1 MIYEFYCILHCT
13 RLCGKFLCCAG
24 RLEKLSGY
32 SFMVLSE
39 IRFLHGRV
47 LLWVGKLSNTQS
59 EISPAGP
66 VLQGSQD
73 LLGPSSVRI
82 EMGHSRQAIIRSGLR
97 TPRSDGSRKSASIQ
111 HFQDLVSPV
120 LQISF
125 RRTSSYSGK
134 FYYFG
139 KC

>member
-1 MIYEFYCILHCT
+1 MFYEFCCILHCT

-66 VLQGSQD
+66 VLQGSKD
-73 LLGPSSVRI
+73 LLGSIIGTNRNGTFAAGDNLSWAAYSS
-82 EMGHSRQAIIRSGLR
+82 
-97 TPRSDGSRKSASIQ
+97 
-111 HFQDLVSPV
+111 F
-120 LQISF
+120 
-125 RRTSSYSGK
+125 
-134 FYYFG
+134 
-139 KC
+139 

>member
-47 LLWVGKLSNTQS
+47 LLWVGKLRNTQS
-59 EISPAGP
+59 EISPAGR
-66 VLQGSQD
+66 VLQGSKD
-73 LLGPSSVRI
+73 LLGSIIGTNRNRTFAAGDNPFWAAYPS
-82 EMGHSRQAIIRSGLR
+82 
-97 TPRSDGSRKSASIQ
+97 
-111 HFQDLVSPV
+111 F
-120 LQISF
+120 
-125 RRTSSYSGK
+125 
-134 FYYFG
+134 
-139 KC
+139 